1 MYNIIWK
8 MSSPAK
14 DSAKKDIKTTDADA
28 KAAGKKSTLELLEE
42 DDEFQE
48 FDGKYIIHAQ
58 FWNL

>member
-1 MYNIIWK
+1 